1 MIWYVDV
8 IIARR
13 VLLYKFS
20 YCWTFWVWCI
30 VQSKQGFVTSMHVQV
45 VWSLVKVKVYI
56 YIWNFYIS
64 ILNKRNDPLSYII
77 VRCKKFIWF
86 IDNNVISNAFCNYM
100 ILTFFLE
107 KTLNTDRSY
116 YVIMHIS
123 EIIQVIKQWY
133 MLNEERSNWGNREL
147 EKKET
152 NN

>member
-1 MIWYVDV
+1 
-8 IIARR
+8 
-13 VLLYKFS
+13 
-20 YCWTFWVWCI
+20 
-30 VQSKQGFVTSMHVQV
+30 
-45 VWSLVKVKVYI
+45 
-56 YIWNFYIS
+56 
-64 ILNKRNDPLSYII
+64 
-77 VRCKKFIWF
+77 
-86 IDNNVISNAFCNYM
+86 M

-107 KTLNTDRSY
+107 KTLKRSY

>member
-1 MIWYVDV
+1 M
-8 IIARR
+8 
-13 VLLYKFS
+13 
-20 YCWTFWVWCI
+20 
-30 VQSKQGFVTSMHVQV
+30 
-45 VWSLVKVKVYI
+45 
-56 YIWNFYIS
+56 
-64 ILNKRNDPLSYII
+64 NKRNDPLSYII

-133 MLNEERSNWGNREL
+133 MLNKERSNWGNREL